1 MIRHLTL
8 LTSMIFISGCS
19 ESNQKETLVSSSIPD
34 QESWNSTII
43 MTREGK
49 KRAVIRSGH
58 LSNYEGKAKE
68 EKREFQKLVF
78 TLKRTDAPPIE
89 KEEAIER
96 LSGKFG
102 DYIGEVDLRIA
113 TIQELNKI
121 QKTANAKF
129 KKIINTS
136 VLDNKVD
143 ADLYSTEERHMS
155 NLKSEMAYVYGD
167 TNKDSM
173 LAIGNVVVV
182 SDSGVTLFTH
192 SLMWNSID
200 SLITTNDTVMF
211 ITENNDTLN
220 GVGFQ
225 SNADLTHYKFYNA
238 SGITDRTYEQSA
250 TQ

>member
-58 LSNYEGKAKE
+58 LSNYKGKAKE
-68 EKREFQKLVF
+68 EKREFQKLIS

-89 KEEAIER
+89 KEKAIEG
-96 LSGKFG
+96 LIGKFG
-102 DYIGEVDLRIA
+102 DYVGEVDLRNA

-129 KKIINTS
+129 KKIIKLRQYVIKRLHNINAIWS
-136 VLDNKVD
+136 AKRVD
-143 ADLYSTEERHMS
+143 CAKRV
-155 NLKSEMAYVYGD
+155 AQRRIAV
-167 TNKDSM
+167 
-173 LAIGNVVVV
+173 
-182 SDSGVTLFTH
+182 
-192 SLMWNSID
+192 
-200 SLITTNDTVMF
+200 
-211 ITENNDTLN
+211 
-220 GVGFQ
+220 
-225 SNADLTHYKFYNA
+225 
-238 SGITDRTYEQSA
+238 
-250 TQ
+250 